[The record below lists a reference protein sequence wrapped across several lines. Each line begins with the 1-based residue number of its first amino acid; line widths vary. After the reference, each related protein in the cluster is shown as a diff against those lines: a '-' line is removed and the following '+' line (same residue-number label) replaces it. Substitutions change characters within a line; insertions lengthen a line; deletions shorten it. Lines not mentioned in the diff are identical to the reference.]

1 MVASNYRGVTMEH
14 LFSIP
19 QLPRDPLITLYIT
32 FDLTL
37 SGGLLA
43 SETDLICDAYKV
55 ATAKVYG
62 EEFVKIAQIEPDFE
76 CGAFK
81 MGKAVTFRA
90 SVYCPSFDFCQVLDS
105 EIRTML
111 ANHNIKENQVF
122 TRSQYYNTRNEKSFF
137 SEDWNGYLDEVLV

>member
-1 MVASNYRGVTMEH
+1 MVPVNNRGFNMEH
-14 LFSIP
+14 LLSIP

-43 SETDLICDAYKV
+43 SETDLIFAAYRV

-62 EEFVKIAQIEPDFE
+62 EELVKIAHIEPEFE

-81 MGKAVTFRA
+81 IGKAVPFRA
-90 SVYCPSFDFCQVLDS
+90 TVYCPTFDFCQVLDN

-111 ANHNIKENQVF
+111 ANYNIKDHHVF

-137 SEDWNGYLDEVLV
+137 GEDWNGYLDEVVV